1 MSIVKVEV
9 DDLKNAIKEKQSPLL
24 DDIRASKLVL
34 FQVTLPD
41 EGIQAN
47 LEKVDSP
54 TSLIKATAR
63 ISKIFGTSPLPEET
77 IHVIV
82 QRPSPGK
89 YDYNYTTSLSSCQP
103 SRTSTPTFDQDVSL
117 ALKKIAA
124 EFFQPDSDHSMFL
137 KEFVSGMYQLPVTES
152 GIKGLPRVGKR
163 GPSKSRTAPTLLFFD
178 LPTEGQPNKNL
189 SIVEQILADNPGLR
203 HLPYTDYQ

>member
-1 MSIVKVEV
+1 MTENII
-9 DDLKNAIKEKQSPLL
+9 D
-24 DDIRASKLVL
+24 ASN
-34 FQVTLPD
+34 FFFYF
-41 EGIQAN
+41 
-47 LEKVDSP
+47 
-54 TSLIKATAR
+54 R
-63 ISKIFGTSPLPEET
+63 
-77 IHVIV
+77 
-82 QRPSPGK
+82 

-203 HLPYTDYQ
+203 HLPYTDYQDAAKPERLWDCYLGLGDFTVMPEGRTWAQTICIPSWRHCRTVQILSIRK